1 MRIVLDTNV
10 LVSGFLSP
18 HGPPGAIL
26 RSILA
31 GSITLCLDERILT
44 EYRDVLTRG
53 RFAFASERVGAVLE
67 FIEANGESVLAET
80 LGVELPDPTDTMF
93 VEVASAAGADCV
105 VTGNRKHFPAER
117 LEGVRVLLPRAFV
130 DEQVPS
136 RRRPDD
142 GCTAGRTATGCGT
155 QREPR

>member
-26 RSILA
+26 RSVLA
-31 GSITLCLDERILT
+31 GSVTLCFDERILA

-53 RFAFASERVGAVLE
+53 SLKLDGERVDAVLE
-67 FIEANGESVLAET
+67 FIEANGESVLAEA
-80 LGVELPDPTDTMF
+80 LGVELPAAADTMF

-105 VTGNRKHFPAER
+105 VTGNRRHFPAE
-117 LEGVRVLLPRAFV
+117 LLGDSRVLVPREFV
-130 DEQVPS
+130 DEHGRS
-136 RRRPDD
+136 RGRPASD
-142 GCTAGRTATGCGT
+142 
-155 QREPR
+155 

>member
-18 HGPPGAIL
+18 DGPPGAIL

-31 GSITLCLDERILT
+31 GSISLCFDERILT
-44 EYRDVLTRG
+44 EYREVLTRG
-53 RFAFASERVGAVLE
+53 RFALASERVDAVLE

-80 LGVELPDPTDTMF
+80 LGVELPDSTDTMF

-105 VTGNRKHFPAER
+105 VTGNRKHFPNER
-117 LEGVRVLLPRAFV
+117 LEGLRVLLPREFV
-130 DEQVPS
+130 EQH
-136 RRRPDD
+136 RRS
-142 GCTAGRTATGCGT
+142 
-155 QREPR
+155 